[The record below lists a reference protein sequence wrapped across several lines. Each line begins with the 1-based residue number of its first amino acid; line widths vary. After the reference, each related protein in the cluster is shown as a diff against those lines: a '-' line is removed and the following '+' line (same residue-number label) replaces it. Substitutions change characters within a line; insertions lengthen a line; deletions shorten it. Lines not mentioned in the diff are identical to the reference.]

1 MSAFKC
7 TGIVK
12 TGKNKGTRCCNFIKK
27 DDRCGI
33 HQRPPMY
40 HPYNASAY
48 MPYRRMCVRENF
60 ADQITH
66 LVVMYYERTRSMVCP
81 GQWPEDRSEEHC
93 TLRKMYHHALGH
105 RVWYSIRK
113 IQRAYRE
120 HLGRRRMK
128 MIQQVLVP
136 IIVRNK

>member
-1 MSAFKC
+1 
-7 TGIVK
+7 
-12 TGKNKGTRCCNFIKK
+12 
-27 DDRCGI
+27 
-33 HQRPPMY
+33 
-40 HPYNASAY
+40 
-48 MPYRRMCVRENF
+48 
-60 ADQITH
+60 
-66 LVVMYYERTRSMVCP
+66 MVTP
-81 GQWPEDRSEEHC
+81 GQYPENIGDRNFMMHI
-93 TLRKMYHHALGH
+93 LYQKALGR